1 MSATVIKHD
10 GTIPPMNGAGTRPTL
25 ATNSIRCV
33 VDTRP
38 ADLMKF
44 LLAAPDD
51 SKTEMFFHRVE
62 VPIAVKQRV
71 TVH

>member
-1 MSATVIKHD
+1 MVRSLLLSSLSIAYEQYKV
-10 GTIPPMNGAGTRPTL
+10 RL
-25 ATNSIRCV
+25 A
-33 VDTRP
+33 